1 MTPEQTTGQPAR
13 PESTDP
19 LAQPFLPAQPAQSA
33 QSWTSGQH
41 GTASHENPT
50 WRLIRL
56 LGYGGLLPFV
66 FLALCLWLVGP
77 ELHPHV
83 ALALQAYGA
92 LIVSFLGGIHWG
104 VGFLQALR
112 TRRAPGFP
120 FIWGVVPSLLAWI
133 GVMMPASAGLA
144 WLGFVL
150 IACYAVDRRTWPA
163 VGLAPWL
170 PMRLQLTTVAS
181 LICFLATGAT

>member
-1 MTPEQTTGQPAR
+1 M
-13 PESTDP
+13 
-19 LAQPFLPAQPAQSA
+19 L
-33 QSWTSGQH
+33 SGPR
-41 GTASHENPT
+41 GKACYEDPT

-77 ELHPHV
+77 DLHPHV

-92 LIVSFLGGIHWG
+92 VIVSFLGGIHWG
-104 VGFLQALR
+104 VGFLQALC
-112 TRRAPGFP
+112 TRHAPGFP

-133 GVMMPASAGLA
+133 GVMMPASAGLV

-181 LICFLATGAT
+181 LSCFLAAGATWAT